1 MPWKKMHLLARGV
14 SMLSKCYAAFL
25 FVSALPLL
33 AHHQFSSEF
42 DKGKAMSLSGT
53 VTRVDWAKPHG
64 HIYLTVKNQSGKN
77 EQWKLEIATPAPRGV
92 PSSNGEATI
101 SAPVIPHIST
111 SGRDHIPHELW
122 SSQMRRLR
130 RARGRK

>member
-1 MPWKKMHLLARGV
+1 
-14 SMLSKCYAAFL
+14 MLSKCYVAFL

-77 EQWKLEIATPAPRGV
+77 EQWKLEIAGSDYLAKQGLTSSSFKKGEQITVSAYGDTNEPRV
-92 PSSNGEATI
+92 A
-101 SAPVIPHIST
+101 SARQVTTADGKSVQVA
-111 SGRDHIPHELW
+111 D
-122 SSQMRRLR
+122 
-130 RARGRK
+130 A